1 MMNNI
6 DKQELHILFEGIRNN
21 NKSSFDT
28 LYEKYKR
35 LVYGVS
41 FTICKNNEIADE
53 VTQNV
58 FFKIWKLPEEKLP
71 TTCESSWLYSIS
83 KNETINVLRK
93 NTSYVDID
101 SIYNI
106 ENTDNYLSDIIDIDS
121 YNRKISSLKEDE
133 KQIVSLKLLSNFT
146 FKEIGELLDI
156 PTATAQWKYYK
167 SMNSLKLVLAN
178 LAMIIIAFAVFIKSK
193 LSSNKNKVQSQSS
206 TSSENYESIDSIQKN
221 SESSDMHVAPHIG
234 EIDISPDTTSK
245 YEGTSTTISNFLTPK
260 VKIIG
265 FSSIFLVIIIIFSII
280 FKKYQQ
286 KRKK

>member
-1 MMNNI
+1 MNNI
-6 DKQELHILFEGIRNN
+6 DKQELHILFEGIRNS
-21 NKSSFDT
+21 NKASFDT
-28 LYEKYKR
+28 LYEKYKG

-58 FFKIWKLPEEKLP
+58 FFKIWRLSEDKLP
-71 TTCESSWLYSIS
+71 TSYEASWLYSIS
-83 KNETINVLRK
+83 KNETIDVLRK

-101 SIYNI
+101 SVYSI
-106 ENTDNYLSDIIDIDS
+106 ENNDSDLSNIVDIDS

-146 FKEIGELLDI
+146 FKEIGEMLGI

-178 LAMIIIAFAVFIKSK
+178 LAMIILAITVFVRYK
-193 LSSNKNKVQSQSS
+193 LFSNKNKVAQQSATSVDNIEKNEEVADYFEKNDSS
-206 TSSENYESIDSIQKN
+206 KTTIGGVTIDTSSDWATSSSAATASSN
-221 SESSDMHVAPHIG
+221 SYDL
-234 EIDISPDTTSK
+234 TT
-245 YEGTSTTISNFLTPK
+245 
-260 VKIIG
+260 KIIG
-265 FSSIFLVIIIIFSII
+265 ISSIFLIIIIIFVIF

-286 KRKK
+286 KHKK